1 MGPPLNCTITLMF
14 AFGSMPSRSGESFGC
29 FVSLSS
35 EGVRAACWMASLGA
49 AAGCC
54 SPTCG
59 RFCAGSVVLEVD
71 PQTLRKRSRM
81 LWDGVGAVCG
91 SCAGESAERIAA
103 ISPEGALEFKELYP
117 K

>member
-1 MGPPLNCTITLMF
+1 
-14 AFGSMPSRSGESFGC
+14 
-29 FVSLSS
+29 
-35 EGVRAACWMASLGA
+35 
-49 AAGCC
+49 
-54 SPTCG
+54 
-59 RFCAGSVVLEVD
+59 VD

-91 SCAGESAERIAA
+91 SCAGESAERVAA